1 MLHTYRNQSTSFD
14 ISITFVWVKVN
25 NGTFY
30 PCFYVIF
37 LIQLYMIGE
46 KHDENHDERQ
56 ILRNYNLL
64 RI

>member
-1 MLHTYRNQSTSFD
+1 MPSFD

-56 ILRNYNLL
+56 IL
-64 RI
+64 I